1 MFWVNALA
9 GVEWKHIIRKQ
20 LLWEQ
25 HTQNIVIAFQKLA
38 IFGFNK
44 KVTLDVCERVLG
56 LRSAILARCRR
67 LTQDILL
74 RGLGVFS
81 TTMKLTGRPD
91 LQKQRH
97 THINDLVEPVYS
109 YSEQQSQPSFIHVLH
124 IQPSI

>member
-1 MFWVNALA
+1 MD
-9 GVEWKHIIRKQ
+9 
-20 LLWEQ
+20 
-25 HTQNIVIAFQKLA
+25 
-38 IFGFNK
+38 K
-44 KVTLDVCERVLG
+44 KVTLDECVLG

-97 THINDLVEPVYS
+97 THT
-109 YSEQQSQPSFIHVLH
+109 SEVRRNPARTRPI
-124 IQPSI
+124 